1 MHFTQNRFSRR
12 RFLQSTLATGAV
24 ALSGGFPAI
33 SRAADRPLVTHG
45 VQSGDVGFDRA
56 VLWSRTDRPAE
67 AVFEWAT
74 TESFKNARTLPAV
87 AALPE
92 SDFTAKILAEGL
104 PAGQD
109 IFYRVRFRNLD
120 DLDLASEPAIGR
132 LRTAPSGLRDVS
144 FVWSG
149 DTVGQG
155 WGINPEW
162 GGMKGY
168 ATMLKHDPDFFIHS
182 GDNVYADGPLKE
194 EVTLPD
200 GTKWKNIVIPE
211 KMKVAET
218 LAEFRGQYK
227 YNFMDE
233 NVRALYAAVPVLTQ
247 WDDHEVV
254 DNWSPSKVLGN
265 AYQEKK
271 IALLAARA
279 ARAFHE
285 FMPIATTLVEPQRV
299 YRKIAYG
306 PLLDV
311 FFLDMRTYRGPNGSN
326 LETEEGGV
334 AAFLGAD
341 QLAWLK
347 RELIASHAVWKVIAA
362 DMPLSLVV
370 FDDFAKKK
378 GFEAVA
384 NNDAGK
390 PLGREL
396 EFADLLRFIKAGGV
410 AQHGLAHRRRALH
423 GGALLRPEQGRL
435 WGFRSVLGVRL
446 GPDPRRHLRPERS
459 RHDLR
464 PRGQVRQSAARRPVQ
479 PAAVGRDAVLRP
491 CEDRRRHRRS

>member
-1 MHFTQNRFSRR
+1 MRLTQNRFSRR

-45 VQSGDVGFDRA
+45 VQSGDVSFDQA

-74 TESFKNARTLPAV
+74 TESFKNARTLPAL

-120 DLDLASEPAIGR
+120 DLGVESEPAIGR

-211 KMKVAET
+211 KTKVAET

-271 IALLAARA
+271 IAVARCARGPGFPRVHADRHDAGGPAAGLPQDRLRA
-279 ARAFHE
+279 APRC
-285 FMPIATTLVEPQRV
+285 
-299 YRKIAYG
+299 
-306 PLLDV
+306 LLP
-311 FFLDMRTYRGPNGSN
+311 R
-326 LETEEGGV
+326 
-334 AAFLGAD
+334 
-341 QLAWLK
+341 
-347 RELIASHAVWKVIAA
+347 HAH
-362 DMPLSLVV
+362 LS
-370 FDDFAKKK
+370 
-378 GFEAVA
+378 
-384 NNDAGK
+384 
-390 PLGREL
+390 
-396 EFADLLRFIKAGGV
+396 
-410 AQHGLAHRRRALH
+410 
-423 GGALLRPEQGRL
+423 
-435 WGFRSVLGVRL
+435 
-446 GPDPRRHLRPERS
+446 RPERQTIS
-459 RHDLR
+459 RARKAASR
-464 PRGQVRQSAARRPVQ
+464 PSSAPTSS
-479 PAAVGRDAVLRP
+479 PG
-491 CEDRRRHRRS
+491 